1 MLPPT
6 DDYLRS
12 ESCQYVPGWDAALV
26 RLDLIV
32 KGGSDRYYYRA
43 TAVGGTGPE
52 TAIIMV
58 YTDKRADN
66 PAFFSATEVL
76 RCCGAR
82 TMEIYH
88 HDAAQKI
95 AWMEDLGREDLW
107 ERRQLDPVPALYRDT
122 LKQAAFLHR
131 RTAASLPDGLREG
144 LQPGFD
150 SRLYQWEQG
159 YFFDQFASRFSTLE
173 PAALTEL
180 RESAPFVEMA
190 DRLAALPRTL
200 VHRDFQSQN
209 IIVRD
214 GRTWMIDYQGVR
226 EGRPE
231 YDLASLLYDP
241 YVNLTAPERAEL
253 FAYYQNLR
261 RETDGGEVTAE
272 VFSMAACQRLMQAL
286 GAYGK
291 LGVADGKTAF
301 LRHIPGAVANLQEVL
316 AQSGLLPGLAEALVL
331 RHSPLP
337 SPNPN
342 P

>member
-12 ESCQYVPGWDAALV
+12 ESCRHVPGWEGALV

-52 TAIIMV
+52 SAIIMV

-76 RCCGAR
+76 RQCGAR
-82 TMEIYH
+82 IMEIYH

-95 AWMEDLGREDLW
+95 AWMEDLGRDDLW
-107 ERRQLDPVPALYRDT
+107 ERRQLDPVLPLYRDT
-122 LKQAAFLHR
+122 LKQAACLHR
-131 RTAASLPDGLREG
+131 RTAASLPEALRAT

-150 SRLYQWEQG
+150 VRLYQWEQG
-159 YFFDQFASRFSTLE
+159 YFFDQFAVRFSTV
-173 PAALTEL
+173 PAEQLKALRHSPAFAEL
-180 RESAPFVEMA
+180 AEN
-190 DRLAALPRTL
+190 LALLPRTL

-241 YVNLTAPERAEL
+241 YVNLSPEERAGL
-253 FAYYQNLR
+253 LDYYQKLR
-261 RETDGGEVTAE
+261 RDTDGAEVTEE
-272 VFSMAACQRLMQAL
+272 VVAMAACQRLMQAL

-291 LGVADGKTAF
+291 LGAGDGKTAF
-301 LRHIPGAVANLQEVL
+301 LRHIPAAVANLRSVL
-316 AQSGLLPGLAEALVL
+316 AQSGLLPGLADALEL
-331 RHSPLP
+331 RQADNPSLLP
-337 SPNPN
+337 
-342 P
+342 

>member
-12 ESCQYVPGWDAALV
+12 ESCRHVPGWEGALV

-43 TAVGGTGPE
+43 AAHGGTGPE

-76 RCCGAR
+76 HHCGAR
-82 TMEIYH
+82 IMEIYH
-88 HDAAQKI
+88 HDEAQRI

-107 ERRQLDPVPALYRDT
+107 ERRQIDPVLPLYRDT
-122 LKQAAFLHR
+122 LKQAACLHR
-131 RTAASLPDGLREG
+131 RTAASLPGDLPAT
-144 LQPGFD
+144 LQPPFD
-150 SRLYQWEQG
+150 ARLYQWEQG
-159 YFFDQFASRFSTLE
+159 YFFEQFASRFSSLPPEQLE
-173 PAALTEL
+173 EL
-180 RESAPFVEMA
+180 RQSAPFTALAE
-190 DRLAALPRTL
+190 DLAALPRTL

-214 GRTWMIDYQGVR
+214 GRAWMIDYQGVR

-231 YDLASLLYDP
+231 YDIASLLYDP
-241 YVNLTAPERAEL
+241 YVNLSPEERGEL

-261 RETDGGEVTAE
+261 RETDGGEVTSA
-272 VFSMAACQRLMQAL
+272 VLAMAACQRLMQAL

-301 LRHIPGAVANLQEVL
+301 LRHIPAAVGNLKEVL
-316 AQSGLLPGLAEALVL
+316 AESGLLPGLAEALEL
-331 RHSPLP
+331 RGIEPPSSPV
-337 SPNPN
+337 
-342 P
+342 